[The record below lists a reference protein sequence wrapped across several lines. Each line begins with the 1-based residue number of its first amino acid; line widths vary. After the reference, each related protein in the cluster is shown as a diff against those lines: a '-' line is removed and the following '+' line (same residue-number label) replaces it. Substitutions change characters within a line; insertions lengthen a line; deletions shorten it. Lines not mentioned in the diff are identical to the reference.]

1 VNALLTKNPKL
12 DVRDNMGWTAL
23 EYASKNNFSNIVSI
37 LIKAGANVNISDNYD
52 TTPLMIGKNL
62 LSEIKFIIYFS
73 F

>member
-23 EYASKNNFSNIVSI
+23 AYASNFNFSNIVSI

-52 TTPLMIGKNL
+52 TTPFIKGKNL
-62 LSEIKFIIYFS
+62 LNKIKFIIYFS

>member
-1 VNALLTKNPKL
+1 
-12 DVRDNMGWTAL
+12 MGWTAL